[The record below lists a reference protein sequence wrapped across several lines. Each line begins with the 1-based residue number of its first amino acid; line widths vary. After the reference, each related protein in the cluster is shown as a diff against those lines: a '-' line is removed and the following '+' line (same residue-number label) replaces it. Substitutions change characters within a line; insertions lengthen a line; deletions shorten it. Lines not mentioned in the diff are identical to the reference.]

1 MAIHDTVTKIAAKI
15 EKDHLSYDAEARN
28 LKTSG
33 DVIGTT
39 LDVLKEEGIVDLSK
53 KQLDDASK
61 ALDFFVSSTALAT
74 GEASLG
80 VFKKHKDVDSTNV
93 EYDFAKGIKVNQAV
107 RREFEASAPPRDGE
121 ERKVTTRYLRADA
134 KITVKSVSSKSQTGM
149 LAVRDHLYE
158 MGQKELGPKEEE
170 KK

>member
-33 DVIGTT
+33 DVIATA
-39 LDVLKEEGIVDLSK
+39 LEVLKEEGIVDLSK

-121 ERKVTTRYLRADA
+121 ERKVTTRHCRVDA
-134 KITVKSVSSKSQTGM
+134 KITVKSMQSKSQTGM

-158 MGQKELGPKEEE
+158 QGQKELGPKEE